1 MGKQKAQRTLNLAAY
16 NEFVGRFQA
25 ETDRAAAVL
34 GGSYLDSFLESAL
47 RSVLVTG
54 PRVDA
59 MFEGAGA
66 SLGSF
71 SNKTALAF
79 ALGIIAEPMARD
91 IDLVRKVRNHF
102 AHQIWDASFDS
113 APVSD
118 WCRGLGLVSTM
129 KAETGE
135 PLELSQPRVRYLLT
149 IAITTTRIAYSP
161 KVPVEFRKQI
171 IGF

>member
-1 MGKQKAQRTLNLAAY
+1 MAKKTAQRTLNLAAY

-54 PRVDA
+54 ARVDA
-59 MFEGAGA
+59 MFDGPGAP
-66 SLGSF
+66 LGSF
-71 SNKTALAF
+71 SNKTAVAF
-79 ALGIIAEPMARD
+79 ALGLIEEPMARD

-102 AHQIWDASFDS
+102 AHQIWDATFDS
-113 APVSD
+113 PPVSG
-118 WCRGLGLVSTM
+118 WCQSLGLVSSLRSE
-129 KAETGE
+129 AGD
-135 PLELSQPRVRYLLT
+135 PVELSEPRVRYLLT
-149 IAITTTRIAYSP
+149 IALTTTRIAYSP
-161 KVPVEFRKQI
+161 KVPVAFRKLI